1 MSLNDDINN
10 QLGGASSSL
19 YETIDIDGKG
29 YSIPY
34 VNGLPEDNK
43 ELIAAAEEM
52 DSLGAKPKDYTWE
65 QASKIYGNFG
75 WEVLRKMNSI
85 TEEQAR
91 ILSVKG
97 NVKRMYTIW
106 GAS

>member
-1 MSLNDDINN
+1 MSLNDDINA

-19 YETIDIDGKG
+19 YEAIDIDGKT

-34 VNGLPEDNK
+34 VNGLPEENK

-52 DSLGAKPKDYTWE
+52 DSLGANPKDYTWE
-65 QASKIYGNFG
+65 QVSKIYGDFG
-75 WEVLRKMNSI
+75 WELLRKMNGI
-85 TEEQAR
+85 TEDQAR
-91 ILSVKG
+91 TLSSKR
-97 NVKRMYTIW
+97 NIKRMYTIW

>member
-1 MSLNDDINN
+1 MSLNDDINA
-10 QLGGASSSL
+10 QLGGAASSL
-19 YETIDIDGKG
+19 YEAIDIEGKT

-34 VNGLPEDNK
+34 VNGLPEENK

-52 DSLGAKPKDYTWE
+52 DKLGANPRDYTWE
-65 QASKIYGNFG
+65 QVAKIRGDFG
-75 WEVLRKMNSI
+75 WELLRKMNSI
-85 TEEQAR
+85 TEADAR
-91 ILSVKG
+91 KLSVKG